1 MNAAGALAAFIYF
14 AVERSLSGVLGFI
27 PWVGWPEYFIA
38 VLAVA
43 VLGPLLTLVPT
54 LALTRKYLKV

>member
-1 MNAAGALAAFIYF
+1 
-14 AVERSLSGVLGFI
+14 VLGFI